1 MQHYK
6 VQITEKALIDMEEIY
21 NYIADDLLEP
31 EYAMNQYNRIADSIE
46 SLALFPE
53 RIKIMQSSKE
63 AAMGLRRLLVDNY
76 SVFYVIQNNNVII
89 TRVLYSASDIEERL
103 ADE

>member
-1 MQHYK
+1 MKRYK

-31 EYAMNQYNRIADSIE
+31 EYAMNQYNRVADSIE

-53 RIKIMQSSKE
+53 RIKIMQSDKE
-63 AAMGLRRLLVDNY
+63 AAM
-76 SVFYVIQNNNVII
+76 
-89 TRVLYSASDIEERL
+89 
-103 ADE
+103 

>member
-1 MQHYK
+1 MKRYR
-6 VQITEKALIDMEEIY
+6 VQITEKAFIDMEEIY

-46 SLALFPE
+46 GLALFPE
-53 RIKIMQSSKE
+53 RIKIMQSDKE
-63 AAMGLRRLLVDNY
+63 AAMELRRLLVDNY
-76 SVFYVIQNNNVII
+76 SVFYVIQNDNVIV
-89 TRVLYSASDIEERL
+89 TRVLYSASDIEECL